1 MLLAEAV
8 RRAVEVARPIRIILF
23 GSAARG
29 TMGPDSDFD
38 LLVVVP
44 GPVHQRRMAQ
54 RIHAAFVGLGAPV
67 DVIVVTPED
76 IERFRNRVG
85 PVVMPALAEGREV
98 YAA

>member
-1 MLLAEAV
+1 MPRGAAPEVLVISFDPAGLDPTRRMLLAEAV

-44 GPVHQRRMAQ
+44 GPVH
-54 RIHAAFVGLGAPV
+54 
-67 DVIVVTPED
+67 
-76 IERFRNRVG
+76 
-85 PVVMPALAEGREV
+85 
-98 YAA
+98 